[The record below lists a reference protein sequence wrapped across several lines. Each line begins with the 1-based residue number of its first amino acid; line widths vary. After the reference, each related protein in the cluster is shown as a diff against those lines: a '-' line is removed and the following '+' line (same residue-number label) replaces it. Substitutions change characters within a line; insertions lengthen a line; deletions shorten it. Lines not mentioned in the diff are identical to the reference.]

1 MGQGVAAT
9 LRRRARHHIVSASV
23 MSQAAA
29 ECAAGNGRNGPPRG
43 LPRKLVAG
51 RLCTGPLLA
60 NRPAAEQAHADGD
73 GPLQIP
79 VARSILASCS
89 MTTGR
94 VAASAR
100 SAARRQ
106 ASTSSR
112 PLGALANCSTVAASL
127 DPSTAERTC
136 RCR

>member
-29 ECAAGNGRNGPPRG
+29 CAAGTGRIGPPRG